1 MRERQTCQNKRPGP
15 LPRSEGLRGAR
26 PAASSR
32 ETANFWNSKFLE
44 QQNSETANFGDSKAL
59 EQQISGRAKLWG
71 CRGEAGSGAASRGA
85 ARAHGCSPG
94 AAELRALGTP
104 CGAPKALKPRL
115 CCPAQA
121 VGVSPAVLR
130 CRGHLWGQQGSGGPE
145 HLKAEPLPG
154 VKPRGAGWGSPPQA
168 ASSIPAPA
176 SPSVLQPGGAPKVE
190 LEHPGGTGPPAP
202 RVPRPTATLHPGAGS
217 GLPRHPLSWWH
228 RHASVPPWQSRGVGE
243 AERDR
248 EGTEGQTDRQRQ
260 EREGDGWEEIRVRA
274 WQEGLAPFG
283 AAAASPQE
291 GHRGAQPSRVPRH
304 NGITVQS

>member
-1 MRERQTCQNKRPGP
+1 MRERQTCQNKRPSP

-32 ETANFWNSKFLE
+32 ETANFWNSKILR
-44 QQNSETANFGDSKAL
+44 QQISETANFGDSKAL
-59 EQQISGRAKLWG
+59 EQQISGRAKFWG

-115 CCPAQA
+115 CRPAQA

-145 HLKAEPLPG
+145 YLKAEPLPG
-154 VKPRGAGWGSPPQA
+154 VKPRGAGWGSPPRA

-217 GLPRHPLSWWH
+217 GLSLRVGAAPAPPKLVASPRFCPSL
-228 RHASVPPWQSRGVGE
+228 AEQRGRRG
-243 AERDR
+243 RK
-248 EGTEGQTDRQRQ
+248 RQR
-260 EREGDGWEEIRVRA
+260 GDGGTDGQAEAGEGRRRVGRD
-274 WQEGLAPFG
+274 
-283 AAAASPQE
+283 SC
-291 GHRGAQPSRVPRH
+291 
-304 NGITVQS
+304 